1 MIYIY
6 FLYIFTLCFFASS
19 FIQLAEEKKKKK
31 KRKKGKIIENSGRG
45 KEHNSSD
52 HKMNGRKVVDTCNLK
67 NHTDTKDS
75 NT

>member
-31 KRKKGKIIENSGRG
+31 KEKKGK
-45 KEHNSSD
+45 
-52 HKMNGRKVVDTCNLK
+52 
-67 NHTDTKDS
+67 
-75 NT
+75 